1 VFEWLPLLS
10 TTESFDLIMVDPP
23 QMTSRA
29 SQVPGVLH
37 AYDRLYGKASRH
49 LREGGLLVACC
60 CTSRVD
66 AETFRATVRKAVG
79 RDFRFVQRVPPE
91 PDHPV
96 AFGQADYLKILLFRR
111 KARGALQ
118 LESAA

>member
-1 VFEWLPLLS
+1 
-10 TTESFDLIMVDPP
+10 
-23 QMTSRA
+23 
-29 SQVPGVLH
+29 
-37 AYDRLYGKASRH
+37 
-49 LREGGLLVACC
+49 
-60 CTSRVD
+60 
-66 AETFRATVRKAVG
+66 
-79 RDFRFVQRVPPE
+79 VPPE